1 MISRSSRAT
10 GGGDTRHNRH
20 ANLGGPDAMAA
31 GAIETYHH
39 DSPLGAWDI
48 AMRRP
53 HPVLRPHVLQL
64 WHGVGRVSYERDRI
78 LPQARSYL
86 LINLGPPQYLF
97 LPGPPEVR
105 VVFDDI
111 WFSGLHEGPIE
122 TSAPH
127 GNVLLGVAFSASGAA
142 ALLPWS
148 QAELANRTGPLHEL
162 IGDAALRLRE
172 RLLNTA
178 SVAGRLALVEDWLL
192 DTCISGRSIHPLVH
206 WTLARIHQSGGCV
219 RAEELAREAGC
230 SRRYLGTL
238 VSRSVGLPPKSLARI
253 YRFQQALTRIR
264 TTGDWAQLAAECG
277 YYDQSHLIR
286 DFQQFSGLAPV
297 AFARSAQPDPGSIV
311 VR

>member
-1 MISRSSRAT
+1 
-10 GGGDTRHNRH
+10 
-20 ANLGGPDAMAA
+20 MAA
-31 GAIETYHH
+31 GAIEIHHH
-39 DSPLGAWDI
+39 DSALGAWDV

-53 HPVLRPHVLQL
+53 HPALRQHVAQL
-64 WHGVGRVSYERDRI
+64 WHGAGQVSYERDRI

-97 LPGPPEVR
+97 LPGPPELR
-105 VVFDDI
+105 IVFDDI

-127 GNVLLGVAFSASGAA
+127 GSVLLGVAFSASGAA

-148 QAELANRTGPLHEL
+148 QAELANRTGPLL
-162 IGDAALRLRE
+162 DLVGPGALSLRE

-178 SVAGRLALVEDWLL
+178 SVAQRLDLVEDWLL
-192 DTCISGRSIHPLVH
+192 DTCITGRSVHPLVH
-206 WTLARIHQSGGCV
+206 WTLARLNQSGGRV

-230 SRRYLGTL
+230 SRKYLGNL
-238 VSRSVGLPPKSLARI
+238 VGRAVGLPPKSLARI
-253 YRFQQALTRIR
+253 YRFQHALAQIGVAR
-264 TTGDWAQLAAECG
+264 DWALLAADCG

-286 DFQQFSGLAPV
+286 DFQQFSGMPPA
-297 AFARSAQPDPGSIV
+297 AFARSAQPDPGSVV

>member
-1 MISRSSRAT
+1 
-10 GGGDTRHNRH
+10 
-20 ANLGGPDAMAA
+20 MAA
-31 GAIETYHH
+31 GAIEIHRH
-39 DSPLGAWDI
+39 DSALGAWDV

-53 HPVLRPHVLQL
+53 HPALRQHVAQL
-64 WHGVGRVSYERDRI
+64 WHGTGQVTYERDRI

-127 GNVLLGVAFSASGAA
+127 GSVLLGVAFSASGAA
-142 ALLPWS
+142 AVLPWS
-148 QAELANRTGPLHEL
+148 QAELANRTGPLL
-162 IGDAALRLRE
+162 DLVGPTALRLRE
-172 RLLNTA
+172 RLLNTDTV
-178 SVAGRLALVEDWLL
+178 SERLDLVEDWLL
-192 DTCISGRSIHPLVH
+192 DTCISGRSVHPLVH
-206 WTLARIHQSGGCV
+206 WTLARIRQSGGCV

-230 SRRYLGTL
+230 SRKYLGNL
-238 VSRSVGLPPKSLARI
+238 VGRAVGLPPKSLARI
-253 YRFQQALTRIR
+253 YRFQQALTRIGDTR
-264 TTGDWAQLAAECG
+264 DWALLAADCG

-286 DFQQFSGLAPV
+286 DFQQFSGLAPA
-297 AFARSAQPDPGSIV
+297 AFARSAQPDPGSVV